1 MAKLDASNNPL
12 TEDGTYTLP
21 ITPGQNYTLGAAGT
35 WGSGS
40 LAINWVDESGNVV
53 EFDNSPMTAN
63 GAFVLCSPAGTM
75 SLVLS
80 GSAGASIRI
89 QLAPMS

>member
-1 MAKLDASNNPL
+1 MAELNATNNPL
-12 TEDGTYTLP
+12 TADGTYTLD

-35 WGSGS
+35 WGGGS
-40 LAINWVDESGNVV
+40 LALNWVDESGNTVP
-53 EFDNSPMTAN
+53 FDNSPMTAN

-75 SLVLS
+75 SLVLT

-89 QLAPMS
+89 QIAPMS